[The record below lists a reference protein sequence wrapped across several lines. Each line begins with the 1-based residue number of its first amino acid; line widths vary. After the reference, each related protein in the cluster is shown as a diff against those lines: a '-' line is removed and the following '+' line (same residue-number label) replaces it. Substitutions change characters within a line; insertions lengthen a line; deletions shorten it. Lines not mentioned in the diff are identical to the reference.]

1 MTNDNKPP
9 GDSEHSSRKFERNDD
24 WLNQD
29 GRDALPEYTVDDDE
43 GYVDRQVKDHI
54 LNLRRQIDDD
64 ERRLYAERRADPND
78 SISVA
83 EANHFWGLSIRQY
96 LRGIK
101 RLWGDDDTD
110 VKGVEEYWDTV
121 RLGRVTL
128 TPPDKD
134 GYPFSQLAQAQ
145 GTGSVDMKR
154 HIGVPLTAELP
165 EPKTTE
171 FYGLRSV
178 LEENRI
184 RERWEVTVAA
194 DGPALT
200 NETMLLSREIPVPKH
215 ILENAVEAAD
225 NFLQQA
231 GLGFSTGAATLG
243 KT

>member
-1 MTNDNKPP
+1 MPGDNKPP
-9 GDSEHSSRKFERNDD
+9 DDSDPPDTGFQ
-24 WLNQD
+24 QD
-29 GRDALPEYTVDDDE
+29 GWLDTDGHDGPPEYTVDDDE

-64 ERRLYAERRADPND
+64 ERRLYAERRADPTD

-110 VKGVEEYWDTV
+110 VKGVDDYWDTV

-134 GYPFSQLAQAQ
+134 GYPFSKVAQARDA
-145 GTGSVDMKR
+145 SSIDMKR
-154 HIGVPLTAELP
+154 QLGVPLTAELP

-178 LEENRI
+178 LDENRI
-184 RERWEVTVAA
+184 RERWEVTVEA
-194 DGPALT
+194 DGPAMAHQTILLT
-200 NETMLLSREIPVPKH
+200 REIPVPKH